1 MRIVEQYL
9 KQLNTKKLRF
19 RYSVVFLAVL
29 SLLVIVTVSWNLRQ
43 TGIAIANDACCGYEE
58 HLHTDACTAEEVLIC
73 DFASEESTE
82 APTTEPTVEITEPS
96 SEETTEA
103 PVEALAEAT
112 DVPAEDAT
120 EAPVAAAAETEET
133 SVIEEIVNVIAEV
146 FASDSPLAQASET
159 ANEPTEPEHIHTE
172 ECYETRWSCGL
183 EEHIHELSCYSN
195 VTADLEDW
203 ETWSASIPELTG
215 RVSEDIV
222 LVAQSQ
228 LGCKESETNFAL
240 DADGITQNGITR
252 YGQWYGNP
260 YGPWS
265 NMFTSFCLRFA
276 GLSNA
281 PINSGAAKMQMEWE
295 KADLYRH
302 AGGYEPVS
310 GDIIFFDK
318 NQNGT
323 PESTGV
329 VVRYFDF
336 ILTVIEGDVNNAVVQ
351 QEYRIDD
358 PVITGYG
365 ITNAANRVM
374 MFAAGAGVKTLG
386 VTTSNSPATGTAGT
400 FLVYT
405 ISGGKYYAIDSSGN
419 AVEVQI
425 SNTGVIT
432 ADVENPDS
440 LYWTF
445 TKNNNSNTQ
454 YRIQNVY
461 DKTKYLYPTSGGSVG
476 TLNQVTTLTSVN
488 ANNSTA
494 RFRGAAA
501 GTGRNNYYYA
511 QLAETA
517 FNSTTTQN
525 TGATFYFAQTQFTLW
540 LDGTNGGLMSY
551 RSSENTK
558 WTVSSGSGTQLPS
571 EWTSPSTYQYKLV
584 GWVDIY
590 TGEYYEPGAMI
601 SVTKDT
607 VLYADW
613 VPATYDIGQN
623 NSHAVTT
630 SSTSDFITTYLFDYN
645 SLINLHSTKLTSDST
660 LSASTHSE
668 EWTHVASGD
677 ATIAGQT
684 TLNFSFVDD
693 DWNAGSAY
701 DGKLDDPIDRTT
713 NSQWTGEAGGS
724 RPGILGPLGSNVSG
738 NRLVTTLFGTGNAY
752 DHETGE
758 GIIGKIYLGTGD
770 HLFQYDEESG
780 YYYYDADLNAASYN
794 KSEQRFYIYDY
805 LERSSD
811 SPGNNSDS
819 DFLPLNSPYANTGTG
834 GVKLDETTDPD
845 CYEYDARK
853 ENISPTR
860 VEWLYGMRTD
870 INFGLPD
877 NPGSETNG
885 NVDINGEPMI
895 FKFTGDDDVWI
906 LIDGKLVLDLGG
918 IHLATEGEIDFSTG
932 VVTTT
937 DADGNKVTSGNLA
950 DYGITAGEHVLSV
963 LYLERGAS
971 MANCAIHFNLAPRF
985 AIQLRKE
992 DVLTHDTLDG
1002 AVFEFY
1008 HDQACTQPCELWT
1021 SYQAYKNK
1029 EEATNSFEAH
1039 DGEAFVWGLSPSQT
1053 YYIKEASSP
1062 GGKYNEVTLGVIK
1075 ITLSKKGLNSY
1086 GATILPEFVKDED
1099 GKLVLDD
1106 NGNPIEQVTNGFTVH
1121 GFRVD
1126 EEEQTF
1132 YLNITNAQ
1140 NWVTSTTS
1148 VYVEKKWNDTK
1159 NHDADAVTVYLY
1171 VTDID
1176 GTVRK
1181 IREIELSKE
1190 NDWNYTWSN
1199 LPMYHQD
1206 PVTGEQGT
1214 IEMVYSVEEAYVS
1227 KYEQSIRP
1235 LESNSEVINP
1245 WAESTRFENGGDY
1258 LLKIGN
1264 NSYLSVNDQGKLSS
1278 VNETNAKTSAQ
1289 ALWRATVSSNLV
1301 KLTNLKTGRSINLNV
1316 RNNKPQH
1323 FNTTTG
1329 SSDTQNLTQSE
1340 RDNGIVLSQGNSYVG
1355 TLSNGSLSITSK
1367 ESALLIIPVEKRGT
1381 ADFDGTGYRI
1391 TNTPVSE
1398 EISLMVTKQWD
1409 HPFGD
1414 DTSVYDKHE
1423 VTFRLYRKIEGTD
1436 EDPVDLGRTVT
1447 VDAHSEWTATFTGL
1461 AAKDPFNRKYIYS
1474 VKESWETDDWIS
1486 NVGEM
1491 TLVEGTTNVYQ
1502 TIVINEY
1509 QVGDAIELPSTGGI
1523 GHLLSI
1529 LIGLILISAP
1539 FVYGLRMRRRYRK
1552 GARR

>member
-365 ITNAANRVM
+365 ITNAANRLM
-374 MFAAGAGVKTLG
+374 MFAAGARAS
-386 VTTSNSPATGTAGT
+386 VTIGQTVNYPNSAGT
-400 FLVYT
+400 FILYAA
-405 ISGGKYYAIDSSGN
+405 SDDNRRYAIDGNGN
-419 AVEVQI
+419 AVEIQI
-425 SNTGVIT
+425 NGSNII
-432 ADVENPDS
+432 ADVEDPTT

-445 TKNNNSNTQ
+445 TKNTDR
-454 YRIQNVY
+454 YTVKNVA
-461 DKTKYLYPTSGGSVG
+461 TGNYLYPSANGLLSKTTSNNQRLTLSGSG
-476 TLNQVTTLTSVN
+476 N
-488 ANNSTA
+488 
-494 RFRGAAA
+494 
-501 GTGRNNYYYA
+501 
-511 QLAETA
+511 
-517 FNSTTTQN
+517 
-525 TGATFYFAQTQFTLW
+525 GATFKARNGSYYVQFSDTAFTSSGSSSILFFGRVPNQVTLW

-551 RSSENTK
+551 RDAENEAN
-558 WTVSSGSGTQLPS
+558 TVYVGIPYTLPP
-571 EWTSPSTYQYKLV
+571 EWTSPTTYQYKLV
-584 GWVDIY
+584 GWVNIY
-590 TGEYYEPGAMI
+590 TGEYYEPGSTI
-601 SVTKDT
+601 IVEENT

-623 NSHAVTT
+623 NSHALTT
-630 SSTSDFITTYLFDYN
+630 SSTSDFITTYLFDYS
-645 SLINLHSTKLTSDST
+645 SLINLHSTKLTSDSSV
-660 LSASTHSE
+660 SASGHSE
-668 EWTHVASGD
+668 EWAHVASGD

-693 DWNAGSAY
+693 DWNAGSDY
-701 DGKLDDPIDRTT
+701 DSKLDDPSDRTT

-724 RPGILGPLGSNVSG
+724 RPGILGPLGTNVSG

-752 DHETGE
+752 NHETGE
-758 GIIGKIYLGTGD
+758 GIIGKTYLGTGD
-770 HLFQYDEESG
+770 YLFQYDEESG
-780 YYYYDADLNAASYN
+780 YYYYDADLNAASFN
-794 KSEQRFYIYDY
+794 KSEQRFYVYDY

-819 DFLPLNSPYANTGTG
+819 DFLPLNSPYANTGGSVST
-834 GVKLDETTDPD
+834 DDPD
-845 CYEYDARK
+845 NPTYYEYDARK

-860 VEWLYGMRTD
+860 VEWWYGMRTD

-877 NPGSETNG
+877 APGPDSNA

-895 FKFTGDDDVWI
+895 FTFTGDDDVWI
-906 LIDGKLVLDLGG
+906 LIDDKLVLDLGG

-937 DADGNKVTSGNLA
+937 NAEGKKVTSGNLA
-950 DYGITAGEHVLSV
+950 DYGITAGEHVLSI

-992 DVLTHDTLDG
+992 DVLTHDTLNG

-1099 GKLVLDD
+1099 GNLVLDD

-1181 IREIELSKE
+1181 IREIQLSKE

-1264 NSYLSVNDQGKLSS
+1264 NSYLSVNNQGRFSS
-1278 VNETNAKTSAQ
+1278 VNETNAKTSDY

-1301 KLTNLKTGRSINLNV
+1301 MLTNLRTGRSIN
-1316 RNNKPQH
+1316 
-1323 FNTTTG
+1323 FNTQNFNATTG
-1329 SSDTQNLTQSE
+1329 DSATHNLTQHESN
-1340 RDNGIVLSQGNSYVG
+1340 NGIVLSYGTKYVG
-1355 TLSNGSLSITSK
+1355 ALSGSTLSAVNNST
-1367 ESALLIIPVEKRGT
+1367 SALLIIPVEKRGT

-1398 EISLMVTKQWD
+1398 EISLMVTKQWE

-1447 VDAHSEWTATFTGL
+1447 VDAHSGWTATFTGL
-1461 AAKDPFNRKYIYS
+1461 AAKDPFGRKYIYS
-1474 VKESWETDDWIS
+1474 VKESWETDDWIPT
-1486 NVGEM
+1486 VGDV

-1502 TIVINEY
+1502 TIVTNEFKLG
-1509 QVGDAIELPSTGGI
+1509 VELPSTGGV